1 MSDVLEQALAWSEAG
16 QEIATAT
23 VVGTWG
29 SSPRPVGSQLVVNA
43 DSGFVGSV
51 SGGCIEGAVI
61 TEALEV
67 IADGKPRMLE
77 FSIENERAWEVGL
90 TCGGTV
96 RVLLAKGPGR
106 DTLQTMRAMST
117 DRKPGVLVTDSEAG
131 SQVIVDEGLDAGSLA
146 TEVVEEARKALAS
159 AQSRF
164 AEKDAP
170 RHFLHVMRPA
180 TRMVIVGAVHIT
192 QVLAPMA
199 ELAGFDVVVVDPRQ
213 GFATRERFPD
223 ATLVTEWPDDYF
235 ETTAPDAAT
244 AIVVLAHDPKL
255 DDPALIAALNTGAFY
270 VGALGSRKTHQKRL
284 DRLAEGGV
292 SKGLLDKIHGPIGLN
307 IGGRMASDVAISIL
321 AEIVQAW
328 NQSGDG

>member
-16 QEIATAT
+16 QDIATAT

-61 TEALEV
+61 TEALDV
-67 IADGKPRMLE
+67 IEEGKPRILE
-77 FSIENERAWEVGL
+77 FSIENEKAWEVGL

-96 RVLLAKGPGR
+96 RVLLAKGPGT
-106 DTLQTMRAMST
+106 DMLQKLQGISNARQ
-117 DRKPGVLVTDSEAG
+117 PGVLVTDAETG
-131 SQVIVDEGLDAGSLA
+131 SQTLIGNGDAPADLSP
-146 TEVVEEARKALAS
+146 EVVAEARSALTS

-164 AEKDAP
+164 AEDEQP
-170 RHFLHVMRPA
+170 RHFLHVMRPV

-199 ELAGFDVVVVDPRQ
+199 EMAGFDVVVVDPRQ

-235 ETTAPDAAT
+235 EAT
-244 AIVVLAHDPKL
+244 AADGATAVVVLAHDPKL
-255 DDPALIAALNTGAFY
+255 DDPALIAALNSGAFY
-270 VGALGSRKTHQKRL
+270 VGALGSRKTHGKRL
-284 DRLAEGGV
+284 VRLGEAGVPQETLDR
-292 SKGLLDKIHGPIGLN
+292 IHGPIGLD
-307 IGGRMASDVAISIL
+307 IGGRAASDVAVSIL
-321 AEIVQAW
+321 AEVVQVW
-328 NQSGDG
+328 NRSGGG